1 MIQDKRYSE
10 SDINRVRNFVDHLF
24 SNPAIKSEPP
34 LAGEK
39 LIINFIAKNSREL
52 NATFKNPQFF
62 PALEWSEVLGLIFS
76 DINNRLYVSEL
87 QHVNN
92 FIDNSDLSFFDR
104 LSEGGVVADTHRK
117 TRLHEFVKT
126 LFGDREVRYRMNPV
140 IEILRYNA
148 VDRYAGAIFRRRDYI
163 HNELV
168 RVQKINLEAADYI
181 SLIKTVLLIRSVIH
195 FKLTVN
201 RGGLPATI
209 TIGDDAGNK
218 KKIGSYIDAAM
229 SALTPMLPG
238 IPLRII
244 KLGIKSNFPADML
257 EDDEA
262 LPKFVYIL
270 CSMFQNYRHMEKP
283 DRGAETQE
291 KSWLGVARKNYS
303 HAGFDRRMIESLYL
317 IAGDNNW

>member
-1 MIQDKRYSE
+1 MIQNKRYSE
-10 SDINRVRNFVDHLF
+10 SDINRVREFVNHLF

-34 LAGEK
+34 LVGER

-62 PALEWSEVLGLIFS
+62 PVLEWNEVLGLIFN
-76 DINNRLYVSEL
+76 DIYNRLYASEL

-104 LSEGGVVADTHRK
+104 LSDGGVVADAHRK

-126 LFGDREVRYRMNPV
+126 LFGDREVRYRINPV

-168 RVQKINLEAADYI
+168 RVQKINLEATDYI
-181 SLIKTVLLIRSVIH
+181 SLIKTVLLVRSVIH
-195 FKLTVN
+195 YKLTVN
-201 RGGLPATI
+201 RNGIPSTI
-209 TIGDDAGNK
+209 TLSDEPGNK
-218 KKIGSYIDAAM
+218 KNIGSYIESAL

-238 IPLRII
+238 IPSRII
-244 KLGIKSNFPADML
+244 KLAIKSNFAVDML

-270 CSMFQNYRHMEKP
+270 CSMFQNYRHIEKP

-291 KSWLGVARKNYS
+291 KSWLGVAKKNYS